1 MYYTNPHWLVKCQNI
16 ETVLVEITLVEI
28 VLLELVLVEL
38 KLVRDP
44 SCMSYTRIEI
54 QVLKYN

>member
-1 MYYTNPHWLVKCQNI
+1 MDGP
-16 ETVLVEITLVEI
+16 LVEITLVEI

-38 KLVRDP
+38 KLARDP
-44 SCMSYTRIEI
+44 SCMSYTRIDI